1 MQFFSRLYAMIKKEY
16 TQIVRDKSS
25 FVIGIAIPMM
35 LILII
40 GYGMSLDVKNVPVAV
55 VMEDSSPVVRDM
67 FSFMNSSEYFEPHYV
82 NSMQQGIQMMNDRE
96 VSVFI

>member
-1 MQFFSRLYAMIKKEY
+1 MIKKEY
-16 TQIVRDKSS
+16 KQIVRDKSS

-67 FSFMNSSEYFEPHYV
+67 FSFMNSSDV
-82 NSMQQGIQMMNDRE
+82 
-96 VSVFI
+96 